1 MGLRSRAACSVPFPP
16 LPPTLTSHIT
26 MVHASSQK
34 FTPRQHCHL
43 NLRLSSDSTF
53 LRESPF
59 SVLGPH
65 PGRHVLEATRLR
77 SPYRVVRVNGV
88 ATPPPVRSRH
98 GPTVFN
104 CVRTAQ
110 SCGRTF
116 GSLAQLAQNT
126 RWWAGVPTLVSGRAW
141 ARVWERNC
149 RGHGWGRTAVQTHS
163 ADLPWWSL
171 SSRFPASTRHWLSPA
186 SLTSEEGRRE
196 ERPPHGLNV
205 HFP

>member
-1 MGLRSRAACSVPFPP
+1 MGPRSRAASSVPFPP
-16 LPPTLTSHIT
+16 LPPNANVSHNHGPRIKSEIHTETTLSPK
-26 MVHASSQK
+26 SQT
-34 FTPRQHCHL
+34 FVGFYVSPRKSFFC
-43 NLRLSSDSTF
+43 S
-53 LRESPF
+53 
-59 SVLGPH
+59 G
-65 PGRHVLEATRLR
+65 
-77 SPYRVVRVNGV
+77 
-88 ATPPPVRSRH
+88 TPPRTSRPGSHPSSVSISRCKSQRRRYATSRSFI
-98 GPTVFN
+98 VFN

-126 RWWAGVPTLVSGRAW
+126 RWWVCVLTLVSGRAW